1 MALSNKYKSLLL
13 TTGNKSELAV
23 GYSTIYGDMCGAYN
37 PIKDLYKSRL
47 YDICKWR
54 NSYFETWM
62 KGPKGVIIQRSIL
75 EKPPT
80 AELRPNQTDQE
91 NLPPYNVLDSI
102 LECLI
107 ERDMSVSEVVRK
119 GYEYSMVKKIEK
131 LVYQS
136 EHKRFQSPP
145 GVHLTKNSFRLSRRY
160 PIIQHWRDS

>member
-1 MALSNKYKSLLL
+1 
-13 TTGNKSELAV
+13 
-23 GYSTIYGDMCGAYN
+23 
-37 PIKDLYKSRL
+37 
-47 YDICKWR
+47 
-54 NSYFETWM
+54 M
-62 KGPKGVIIQRSIL
+62 KGPKGVIIQKSIL

-91 NLPPYNVLDSI
+91 NLPPYDVLDSI